1 LKHMVANNMPAIKAA
16 KRTGK
21 VFYMLKVCHASP
33 SHTMVI
39 SPSTTNKDEDFP
51 RAFDGQTR
59 EQIEAL
65 KPSARIPLLLNA
77 ELF

>member
-1 LKHMVANNMPAIKAA
+1 MVEKNMPAIKAA
-16 KRTGK
+16 KRTGE
-21 VFYMLKVCHASP
+21 VFYMLKVCLPHILCLS
-33 SHTMVI
+33 SLTL
-39 SPSTTNKDEDFP
+39 TLTNKDEDFP